1 MVKCLPSICI
11 DTGSSTC
18 NNCSILAVGRLSEVI
33 LLMGRSFVSG
43 AEVCMGNLSVFH
55 LAFCIPKILSI
66 KCIYKTSLHK
76 QTKVFYERLV
86 ETD

>member
-1 MVKCLPSICI
+1 M
-11 DTGSSTC
+11 
-18 NNCSILAVGRLSEVI
+18 AVGRLSEVI

-43 AEVCMGNLSVFH
+43 AEACMGNLSV
-55 LAFCIPKILSI
+55 AFCIPKILST

-76 QTKVFYERLV
+76 QTKVFYGRLV